1 MLNKLII
8 FALIVTLLPLLGSF
22 SEYPIFPIDEN
33 TSLSELLIQLGD
45 EPVAHQPQLTMPGV
59 FAERGEELVTI
70 GITSNPKG
78 GKTTKQSRHF
88 VCTSCHNIQKE
99 DPDLS
104 KADPQ
109 ARLEYVTEKG
119 LPFLQGST
127 LYGAVNRTS
136 FYNGDYEKKY
146 GELVIPARNDLR
158 EAIQL
163 CAVECS
169 QGRRLEPW
177 ELESILAYLWTIDLQ
192 LGDLQLSDRETAI
205 VKKALETETGRQ
217 ETIDLLKSKYLQ
229 GSPATFGIPPED
241 RKVGYTGIEEGHPEN
256 GKLIYENSCL
266 HCHENERYSF
276 FNLDD
281 SKASFQFLEK
291 HFPKYTKHSVYQVT
305 RYGTPPIPGKKAYM
319 PNYTEEKM
327 TDQQTEDL
335 RAYIEQQAK

>member
-1 MLNKLII
+1 MMNKSII
-8 FALIVTLLPLLGSF
+8 FALLVGLLPFLGSF
-22 SEYPIFPIDEN
+22 SDYPAFSVDDN
-33 TSLSELLIQLGD
+33 TSLAELLVQLGD
-45 EPVAHQPQLTMPGV
+45 DPVAHQPQLTMAGV
-59 FAERGEELVTI
+59 SPERGKELVTM
-70 GITSNPKG
+70 GITSDLKG
-78 GKTTKQSRHF
+78 GKTSKQSRHF

-104 KADPQ
+104 RADPQ

-119 LPFLQGST
+119 LPFLQGTT
-127 LYGAVNRTS
+127 LYGAVNRTR

-146 GELVIPARNDLR
+146 GELVVPARNDLR

-163 CAVECS
+163 CAIECS

-177 ELESILAYLWTIDLQ
+177 ELESILAYLWTIDLK
-192 LGDLQLSDRETAI
+192 LGDLQISDREMEI
-205 VKKALETETGRQ
+205 VRKALETETGRK
-217 ETIDLLKSKYLQ
+217 ETLDLLKSRYLQ

-241 RKVGYTGIEEGHPEN
+241 RKAGYKDVLEGRPEN

-276 FNLDD
+276 FNLDN
-281 SKASFQFLEK
+281 SKTSFHFLEK

-305 RYGTPPIPGKKAYM
+305 RYGTPPLPGKKAYM
-319 PNYTEEKM
+319 PNYTKEKM
-327 TDQQTEDL
+327 TNQQTEDL